1 MALNFFQGVAIVDAV
16 GRAYRIKTT
25 SDLVN
30 TNVWTTLT
38 NFTLPSSAFD
48 FIDKSTP
55 QPLRRFYRAGPV
67 P

>member
-1 MALNFFQGVAIVDAV
+1 MGS
-16 GRAYRIKTT
+16 AYRIEVT

-38 NFTLPSSAFD
+38 NLTLPSSPFD
-48 FIDKSTP
+48 FIYKSTP